1 MPVVAAVVAIEC
13 RTTTDTTTTTTILG
27 RFAEDF
33 RILGLIAPSFSR
45 GRAMNGIFLALL
57 AFEQRPQQVL
67 PQTL

>member
-1 MPVVAAVVAIEC
+1 MPVAAVVVAIEF
-13 RTTTDTTTTTTILG
+13 RTTTDTTTTILG